1 MVLNL
6 LIYRIGVMCK
16 LLLHQSANQNHVI
29 ITFSYII
36 VTIAALIKDLLKVN
50 TVIIHTICTC
60 EDKDY
65 TIHALIQLPIL

>member
-1 MVLNL
+1 M
-6 LIYRIGVMCK
+6 
-16 LLLHQSANQNHVI
+16 LHQSANQNHVI

-36 VTIAALIKDLLKVN
+36 VTIIALIKDLHKVN

-65 TIHALIQLPIL
+65 AIHALIQLHIL